1 MKELFKLRG
10 FLVFTTIVLLNASID
25 LGHKITIQNTLVK
38 SFTGDTLVTL
48 TALVN
53 LLILLP
59 YVACF
64 SLSGFIND
72 KFSRTLVSRYAAASE
87 IIFTAFIT
95 IAYFNGWFYFAFA
108 MTILLAIQSAIY
120 SPAKYSLIKQIVG
133 EKNLG
138 PANGVIEAVTII
150 AILASSLVFSIVFEN
165 FAVVSDNPGEIM
177 KSVWFIGLI
186 LFITSSTETFLAYRL
201 PYFKP
206 TNKEAKFKP
215 VKYITFGYLRENLSL
230 IFKDKNIWLAVL
242 GLSIFWALSQL
253 IIAVFPAHYKFMS
266 TDDNVIII
274 QLILA
279 ISALGLVFGSV
290 FAGHCSKNHI
300 ELGLVP
306 LGAALLFA
314 SLFMFANAH
323 SLLMLVVCSI
333 SFGFAGGIFIVPLNA
348 NIQLFSK
355 DDHMGRTI
363 AASNFIQNIFMVGF
377 LVIAIFFSTI
387 KMSTTNIFLLAS
399 FTALLVAVIAFYVL
413 KNISVRIIVLPFFKL
428 FYTIRSH
435 GLENIPKSGSA
446 LLLGNHI
453 TWIDWLFIQMVVKRP
468 IKFVMHVR
476 FYEGLGVKW
485 LLKFFG
491 AIPIGGSSSRSAFE
505 TISEELKNGSLVCL
519 FPEGHMTRNSRM
531 YDFQKGFEVAINGTN
546 APIIPFHMK
555 GFWGSFWSLANKD
568 FKKRTKK
575 QRFRRIL
582 AISFGEM
589 MPSGSNAL
597 EVKEAVKK
605 QSFYSWDLYLK
616 EQKPPHLQFLDSV
629 RRNLFK
635 VNIVNFDGKEVRG
648 FAFLTAVLM
657 FIKKLDMK
665 GENIGILLPPSV
677 ACSALNLAIFS
688 QKKRA
693 VNLNYT
699 MGDAMLE
706 KCVNKAKIKVIFSSR
721 KFIEKLENRGLI
733 INENVKSR
741 IYYLEDLADI
751 VSKFDKISTALTA
764 IFMPKFLINALYFD
778 SVKLNDDA
786 LILFSS
792 GSEGEPKGIVLTHK
806 NLVANTKQIADLLAS
821 PKNEVM
827 FASLP
832 VFHTF
837 GLTVTMLYP
846 LVEGIKSVCV
856 ADPTDAYTVG
866 KMACKYK
873 ATIMFGTS
881 TFYRLYIKQRKLAP
895 AMFDTLRYAVAGGEK
910 LNSDVK
916 KEFRLKFGISLLEG
930 YGTTET
936 GPVISVNLP
945 NEIDEGTFK
954 ERIFERP
961 NSVGIA
967 LAGTIVKIV
976 DKEFNELDLGESGLI
991 LVAGHQ
997 VMKGYYESDKEWR
1010 VKIDGFTYYNTGD
1023 IGYVDERGFI
1033 FITDRLSRFAK
1044 VGGEMISLAAV
1055 EESLRDSFSEDEM
1068 IAATNLD
1075 DDKKGEKIIL
1085 LYVGKKK
1092 KEELYE
1098 IVNGSSLAPIARP
1111 SEVIKVRSIPV
1122 LGTGKVDLKGLKNL
1136 AKKKLEGGIDWKFW
1150 EKD

>member
-10 FLVFTTIVLLNASID
+10 FLVFTMIVLLNASID

-38 SFTGDTLVTL
+38 SFTGDTLVAL

-59 YVACF
+59 YLACF

-72 KFSRTLVSRYAAASE
+72 KFSRTFVSRYAAASE
-87 IIFTAFIT
+87 IVFTGLIT
-95 IAYFNGWFYFAFA
+95 LAYFNGWFYFAFA

-138 PANGVIEAVTII
+138 PANGVIEAVTIV
-150 AILASSLVFSIVFEN
+150 AILASSLIFSIVFEKY
-165 FAVVSDNPGEIM
+165 ATISSSPGDIM

-186 LFITSSTETFLAYRL
+186 LFITSSTETFLAYKL

-206 TNKEAKFKP
+206 TNEDAKFEPK
-215 VKYITFGYLRENLSL
+215 KYITFGYLRENLSL
-230 IFKDKNIWLAVL
+230 IFKEKNIWLPVL
-242 GLSIFWALSQL
+242 GLGIFWALSQL

-266 TDDNVIII
+266 GDDNVIII

-279 ISALGLVFGSV
+279 ISALGLVSGSI

-306 LGAALLFA
+306 LGATFLFV

-323 SLLMLVVCSI
+323 SVGMLIVCSVI
-333 SFGFAGGIFIVPLNA
+333 FGFSGGIFIVPLNS
-348 NIQLFSK
+348 NIQLFSHN
-355 DDHMGRTI
+355 DHMGRTI
-363 AASNFIQNIFMVGF
+363 AASNFIQNLFMVGF
-377 LVIAIFFSTI
+377 LVIAIFFSSI
-387 KMSTTNIFLLAS
+387 SMSTKNIFLLAS
-399 FTALLVAVIAFYVL
+399 LNVLIVAVIAFYVL
-413 KNISVRIIVLPFFKL
+413 RNISVRILVLPFFKL
-428 FYTIRSH
+428 FYTTRSH

-453 TWIDWLFIQMVVKRP
+453 TWIDWLFIQMVVARP

-476 FYEGLGVKW
+476 FYEGFGVKW

-491 AIPIGGSSSRSAFE
+491 AIPIGGSSSRTAFE
-505 TISEELKNGSLVCL
+505 TINEELKNGSLVCL

-531 YDFQKGFEVAINGTN
+531 YDFQKGFEVAINGTDT
-546 APIIPFHMK
+546 PIIPFYMK

-568 FKKRTKK
+568 FKKKTKK
-575 QRFRRIL
+575 QRFRRVL
-582 AISFGEM
+582 AISFGKI
-589 MPSGSNAL
+589 MPTNSSAL

-605 QSFYSWDLYLK
+605 ESYYAWDLYLK

-629 RRNLFK
+629 RRNLFR

-648 FAFLTAVLM
+648 FAFLTAVLI

-665 GENIGILLPPSV
+665 GANIGILLPPSV
-677 ACSALNLAIFS
+677 ACSALNLAIIS
-688 QKKRA
+688 QKKRV

-699 MGDAMLE
+699 MGDVMLE
-706 KCVNKAKIKVIFSSR
+706 KCANKAKIKVIFSSR
-721 KFIEKLENRGLI
+721 KFIEKLENKGLD
-733 INENVKSR
+733 INENVKSK
-741 IYYLEDLADI
+741 IYYLEDLADK
-751 VSKFDKISTALTA
+751 VSKFDKILTLISA

-778 SVKLNDDA
+778 SVKLDDDA

-792 GSEGEPKGIVLTHK
+792 GSEGEPKGIVLSHK
-806 NLVANTKQIADLLAS
+806 NLVTNTKQIADLLAS
-821 PKNEVM
+821 PKNETM

-846 LVEGIKSVCV
+846 LVEGIKSICV
-856 ADPTDAYTVG
+856 ADPTDAYIVG
-866 KMACKYK
+866 KMAYKYK

-881 TFYRLYIKQRKLAP
+881 TFYRLYIKQKKLLP
-895 AMFDTLRYAVAGGEK
+895 AMFDSVRYAIAGGEK
-910 LNSDVK
+910 LNADVR
-916 KEFRLKFGISLLEG
+916 KEFRTKFGINLLEG

-945 NEIDEGTFK
+945 NEVDDATLK
-954 ERIFERP
+954 ERIFERQG
-961 NSVGIA
+961 SVGIA
-967 LAGTIVKIV
+967 LPGTIVKIV
-976 DKEFNELDLGESGLI
+976 DEEFNELALGESGLI

-1010 VKIDGFTYYNTGD
+1010 VVIDGFTYYNTGD
-1023 IGYVDERGFI
+1023 IGYLDERGFI

-1055 EESLRDSFSEDEM
+1055 EETLRDSFSEDEM

-1092 KEELYE
+1092 KEEIVE
-1098 IVNGSSLAPIARP
+1098 IINSSTLAPIARP
-1111 SEVIKVRSIPV
+1111 SEIIKVRSIPV
-1122 LGTGKVDLKGLKNL
+1122 LSTGKVDLRGLKNL
-1136 AKKKLEGGIDWKFW
+1136 AKKKLEGGFDWKFW